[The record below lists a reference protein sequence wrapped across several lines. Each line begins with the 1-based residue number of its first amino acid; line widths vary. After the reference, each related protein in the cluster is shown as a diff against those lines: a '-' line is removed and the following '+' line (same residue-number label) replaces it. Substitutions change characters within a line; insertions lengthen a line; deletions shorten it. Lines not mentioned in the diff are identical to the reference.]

1 MMKEKK
7 TKDRLKINVTLDNAH
22 QILEKLHKEL
32 SGKITNEPRSLGVVC
47 NVDDTPVFRVGIS
60 QNLTVGNDFDPL
72 MLANITK
79 KGVLVA
85 GERSI
90 SLWSLNRIY
99 DNSPVLF
106 KNESS
111 MSLEEFAFWMRKP
124 IAEIERVFCK
134 DVIDAL
140 MRYIK
145 FDPVWRIWNES
156 TWTEIDPWKFAIE
169 LGLESGGAV

>member
-1 MMKEKK
+1 MKEKK
-7 TKDRLKINVTLDNAH
+7 NKDCLKFNVTLDNAH
-22 QILEKLHKEL
+22 QILEKLCKEL
-32 SGKITNEPRSLGVVC
+32 TEKDNEPKQLGVFC
-47 NVDDTPVFRVGIS
+47 NVDDTPVFKVGIS
-60 QNLTVGNDFDPL
+60 QDLASGNNFDKL

-90 SLWSLNRIY
+90 SLWSLSHIY
-99 DNSPVLF
+99 ENSPILF

-134 DVIDAL
+134 EIIDAL
-140 MRYIK
+140 MKYIK
-145 FDPVWRIWNES
+145 YDPVWRIWNES
-156 TWTEIDPWKFAIE
+156 TWIEIYPWKFAIE
-169 LGLESGGAV
+169 LGLESGVV